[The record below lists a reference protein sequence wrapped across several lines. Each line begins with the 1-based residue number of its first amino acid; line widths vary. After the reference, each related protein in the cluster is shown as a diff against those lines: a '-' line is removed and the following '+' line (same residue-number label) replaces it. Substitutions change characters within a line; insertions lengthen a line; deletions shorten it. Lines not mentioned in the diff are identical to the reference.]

1 MADSSTL
8 TTRSTSVKQVM
19 TALKQPQPE
28 FESIQQILQ
37 DLARM
42 LQDDLLRPSEAIWII
57 RQLARISHEQ
67 ATHRLDIARL
77 TYEMAD
83 HLIRQAA
90 ELHPSANRGLRRLI
104 RGSVVVCGQH
114 TPFAAIQVRY
124 SLVGLGQVQIS
135 AIELKFRPRQLFS
148 VS

>member
-19 TALKQPQPE
+19 TALRQPQPE
-28 FESIQQILQ
+28 FESIQLLQ

-90 ELHPSANRGLRRLI
+90 ELHPSANRGLCRLI
-104 RGSVVVCGQH
+104 RGSVVVCGRH
-114 TPFAAIQVRY
+114 TPFAATQVRY